1 MSDATIIVGKLNDEE
16 LRRSIDSLVTHIKSQ
31 TDVIKSSFDGALSS
45 IESKVKNLSSV
56 KADNGVDVASTQR
69 ATQAVKER
77 TQATKE
83 LNLTLDQQQ
92 IAMQKGTGRSQVL
105 EQYDAQLIQLR
116 ERLAEVTKNITIY
129 QNALASGNKL
139 SLAPWYE
146 AQLPRAKQE
155 IEQLTIAIQKLE
167 TQRANLRDV
176 LSPGDSF
183 KNYVNSLTKA
193 NPELALLNQQFK
205 EGKSLLQQQA
215 KAEDAAKNSV
225 DAYVASVKS
234 ETQAQ
239 REAATDA
246 KLHAEAIKELA
257 AAAREQHKKGYAYN
271 MGTRTS
277 DGRPALIFPEND
289 ERAKGLTIEQQIS
302 QLLQENA
309 RMYHA
314 TTAELQKQ
322 LETEK
327 AISSEY
333 EKRSKYVKPDT
344 SLGYDIT
351 SGKMRSIIASKLGID
366 AGGVVNWDEQ
376 TSSIKRLS
384 TALKQYQDAY
394 GKLTAEERNS
404 PFGKQ
409 MISDMQVI
417 ERNIKNLRKEM
428 SRPISLSSAMYG
440 SEKTLDDIAYK
451 IQRLQSYKRGIN
463 ITDPKQAG
471 EIKQVDAEINRLNAD
486 LQKYMG
492 TTQQAHFANNALTRS
507 WNYMKNRLAFYFTV
521 GASTQFMRQLIDVR
535 GQYEM
540 NERALGVLVDS
551 AERGTQIFNELSQMS
566 LVSPYTLIELSAA
579 AKQLVAYDVAAKDV
593 VDTTRRLADMASAVG
608 IPIERLTYALG
619 QIKAYGYLNSRDNRM
634 FANAGIPLVKELS
647 EYYTE
652 LEGRLVSVADVYD
665 RIKQKTVSYE
675 DVVNII
681 NKMTDEGGRF
691 FDFQAKMADT
701 LKVRLANLTLA
712 WNNMLN
718 AIGEESQGV
727 IVGFL
732 GVLRDLFVHWK
743 DIEHIM
749 KQVVLAFGAY
759 KAYQIVTT
767 ALTGA
772 SARTLKTRILA
783 MKAEQVAMLQKKKLT
798 ESLTASEERLI
809 LSQKKV
815 TASDYEQMLSGKGLT
830 KQKALLLAAFNRNN
844 VALRAALV
852 NMGLLT
858 VHELKN
864 ITVWKAMGLAIS
876 SVGISLKRL
885 FASAMA
891 FVASNPLLIIAGVAF
906 ELYHSLSANSDN
918 IKDVNRSLV
927 DNAKETFD
935 SISEYVKS
943 SERIYKG
950 LYEWGGEGGKRIG
963 KRNLD
968 NNEAI
973 KAWEEMRGQIELTS
987 NASNIFLATLEAEV
1001 DVNERL
1007 RKGFDYLQDIQDVAG
1022 IIKNLNDDAIKVS
1035 QTTLYGLF
1043 GEGLKD
1049 DLKDYEQMLEKIKTI
1064 QTDFGEAIWKEGN
1077 VFKELV
1083 GELKVTT
1090 DSIFDVASNNNLGIN
1105 AQRELFE
1112 RAITMIAQKSEMSA
1126 KQTRIIRMEGEELY
1140 YKYAKSKLEEQ
1151 LQYQSGAQRA
1161 ATKERLKELEN
1172 EFGQR
1177 KDIQQEFFTWLSET
1191 NGTTVKN
1198 MLRDLSEEEIKH
1210 GDWLKGQNAKWVE
1223 EMAKKFSTEYGISF
1237 DELRKMVLNASTWS
1251 INIRVFFDFFKP
1263 LSDVAKDFEN
1273 RVKNISL
1280 NPNDFK
1286 QFYGTAESQVD
1297 IIKSLKDE
1305 VTDLTNKMKTAEKA
1319 GGEYWDKNK
1328 KEWGDRKKNLTDII
1342 HAYGA
1347 LTAEEEKEQ
1356 KKTGRGGG
1364 TKKDPLGDALAKYAQ
1379 LITDMQKRFKEYRQI
1394 GVETNDA
1401 LRLATSEYGKTL
1413 SSTNAI
1419 LNKFGIAT
1427 KTNDELAKMD
1437 LRALR
1442 DYFNAIK
1449 GVASIKGS
1457 AKGLEAIEKALASI
1471 NVEITKADYTK
1482 IVDGLNRE
1490 LGKLKEEYELGVELS
1505 TDPEMGDMFA
1515 KAFNID
1521 VEALPKSFGEALDK
1535 ANEIVKDKLKKL
1547 KSDIHNF
1554 GLLDTLIE
1562 PDDENKWAGLD
1573 FNSKPVQ
1580 DLIKLQK
1587 TWRDMFKKIMVDT
1600 EKDLDDY
1607 VKKYG
1612 GYSDK
1617 IAEIE
1622 ADRLEKL
1629 ERLNEAYRK
1638 DELKNTQAYRSKLM
1652 AIEQGA
1658 TKERN
1663 KAEFEEFKNSNYY
1676 VAMFENLEYASTASL
1691 NAIRERLSQLKES
1704 FRELTPE
1711 QLKWVTQQYEKID
1724 NELLSR
1730 NPFKN
1735 LTQNV
1740 KNYIEALKNGKAA
1753 EEAFL
1758 SAQQDYDEQK
1768 KVATMWKEILEFR
1781 KRGISIGEEE
1791 IEQIS
1796 KMSGVESLI
1805 VRGRIAE
1812 HDVNNMNI
1820 DAIEKEVAASD
1831 ELLAKLLAILNAAEG
1846 QKSKYDFA
1854 KKLLTQ
1860 QGKEIAKVVG
1870 TNLQSLGALRDF
1882 VTQDLGIEIS
1892 EELDGMVDGLTRVG
1906 DGVNQIVSSLENAD
1920 FVGALVG
1927 VGKTIYGI
1935 YDSIASVFGGG
1946 SARDKKITRQIEES
1960 ERAVK
1965 RLENTYKSLEHTA
1978 SNAYGA
1984 MTSGASYATKAN
1996 KELQLVEL
2004 QRQLVLEK
2012 SRKKKKQDQDKIIEL
2027 EGQIMDLKNELN
2039 DATRD
2044 IVNDLLG
2051 ISSAGDGIEN
2061 LVSVMIEAFRNGEDA
2076 MEAFG
2081 KEWDKMIDNMILK
2094 LIVSTFMQKEWDK
2107 IMAYLN
2113 KREEEM
2119 LKSPADAV
2127 QKAQAEYD
2135 KIAAM
2140 SDAEIARIINPLG
2153 SILGGK
2159 TVTPQQIK
2167 DYREAAKKALTD
2179 STEVLNKASYDY
2191 TKWTM
2196 EYMNTEGRAQM
2207 TSMAELLK
2215 NSLGDWYTFGEN
2227 NAKDLSALQAGIQG
2241 ITEETA
2247 GALEAITNSI
2257 SQQVYLQS
2265 NILTQ
2270 IRDAVLAIDHNAQTA
2285 TQAEMLLQLQNN
2297 YILMQTMASF
2307 MRDWTVPSGNGIRVE
2322 LMS

>member
-16 LRRSIDSLVTHIKSQ
+16 LRKSIDRLVTHIKSQ

-45 IESKVKNLSSV
+45 IESKVKGLSSV

-92 IAMQKGTGRSQVL
+92 IAMQKGTGKSQVL
-105 EQYDAQLIQLR
+105 EQYDTQLIQLR

-129 QNALASGNKL
+129 QDALASGNKL

-167 TQRANLRDV
+167 AQRANLRDV

-205 EGKSLLQQQA
+205 EGKSLLQQRA
-215 KAEDAAKNSV
+215 KEEDAAKNSV

-234 ETQAQ
+234 ETQTQ
-239 REAATDA
+239 REAAREA
-246 KLHAEAIKELA
+246 KIHAEAIKELA
-257 AAAREQHKKGYAYN
+257 AAAREQHKKGSYYD

-277 DGRPALIFPEND
+277 DGRQALIYPEND

-309 RMYHA
+309 RLYHA

-394 GKLTAEERNS
+394 GRLTAEERNS

-409 MISDMQVI
+409 MIFDMQVI

-471 EIKQVDAEINRLNAD
+471 EIRQVDAEINRLNAD
-486 LQKYMG
+486 LQKYMA
-492 TTQQAHFANNALTRS
+492 TTKQAHFANNALTRS

-521 GASTQFMRQLIDVR
+521 GASTQFIKQLIDVR
-535 GQYEM
+535 GQYELL
-540 NERALGVLVDS
+540 ERSIGILVDS
-551 AERGTQIFNELSQMS
+551 AQNGSKIFSQLNAMAIKSPFTTMELG
-566 LVSPYTLIELSAA
+566 AA

-593 VDTTRRLADMASAVG
+593 VDTTRRLADMAAAVG

-619 QIKAYGYLNSRDNRM
+619 QIKAYGYLNARDARM
-634 FANAGIPLVKELS
+634 FANAGIPLVKELADH
-647 EYYTE
+647 YTK
-652 LEGRLVSVADVYD
+652 LEGQLVSQADIYD
-665 RIKQKTVSYE
+665 RIKKKAIDYR
-675 DVVNII
+675 DVMEVI
-681 NKMTDEGGRF
+681 NRMTDEGGKF
-691 FDFQAKMADT
+691 FNFQEKAADT
-701 LKVRLANLTLA
+701 LKVKIANLTLA

-718 AIGEESQGV
+718 EMGKDQQGV
-727 IVGFL
+727 LSGFL
-732 GVLRDLFVHWK
+732 KGLTEIFKHWRDIDNTLLSIVTTFGVLKAAQIGYLVLTSRTLTATRGIAILQTALGAKMAKNITSLGASFMKLLNPLNLAVAAVAALSVAIVKGFWDYNDLIAANKEFNKSIVDAAEENIKSIDKFFSDYKNQLETVGGASPSDQQKMWERIQEEIEKSSKNAEQYITKLNEINNVADRIRLGEKILEQTQVIEKEAKRLASEGIFKLGGGFWNDKMAKDLKDLDDASMDAIETFGSLSEMFSAIENKNTKNIYTWNAYTEAMGEAQGEVEKFVSILNRANIGKIMGDDFEHQLSNIRAFANNIRDLFLATEDGQKVG
-743 DIEHIM
+743 
-749 KQVVLAFGAY
+749 AFGLAALNAGLDAWVAKTATAHGAIRDTNIETVEKNRTAWETFFEQLNKDDRERLDY
-759 KAYQIVTT
+759 LIETNQTGSKDFEDLWKKAANEMSKDATASYQLIKDQIKDLRNTAPIVIRVIYKQSIEQESDEQIKAFREKYLKPKKKGESFLPQKEYFEEYDKNVRTYGKFIKKQGEDNVEWEERLGKAYQDNAKKIKS
-767 ALTGA
+767 LNSQIGK
-772 SARTLKTRILA
+772 SA
-783 MKAEQVAMLQKKKLT
+783 
-798 ESLTASEERLI
+798 
-809 LSQKKV
+809 
-815 TASDYEQMLSGKGLT
+815 
-830 KQKALLLAAFNRNN
+830 
-844 VALRAALV
+844 
-852 NMGLLT
+852 
-858 VHELKN
+858 
-864 ITVWKAMGLAIS
+864 
-876 SVGISLKRL
+876 
-885 FASAMA
+885 
-891 FVASNPLLIIAGVAF
+891 
-906 ELYHSLSANSDN
+906 SLSA
-918 IKDVNRSLV
+918 V
-927 DNAKETFD
+927 DKKAKE
-935 SISEYVKS
+935 
-943 SERIYKG
+943 
-950 LYEWGGEGGKRIG
+950 
-963 KRNLD
+963 
-968 NNEAI
+968 
-973 KAWEEMRGQIELTS
+973 
-987 NASNIFLATLEAEV
+987 
-1001 DVNERL
+1001 
-1007 RKGFDYLQDIQDVAG
+1007 
-1022 IIKNLNDDAIKVS
+1022 
-1035 QTTLYGLF
+1035 
-1043 GEGLKD
+1043 
-1049 DLKDYEQMLEKIKTI
+1049 
-1064 QTDFGEAIWKEGN
+1064 
-1077 VFKELV
+1077 
-1083 GELKVTT
+1083 GELQVLQKQQKV
-1090 DSIFDVASNNNLGIN
+1090 
-1105 AQRELFE
+1105 
-1112 RAITMIAQKSEMSA
+1112 
-1126 KQTRIIRMEGEELY
+1126 
-1140 YKYAKSKLEEQ
+1140 
-1151 LQYQSGAQRA
+1151 
-1161 ATKERLKELEN
+1161 LKEIE
-1172 EFGQR
+1172 
-1177 KDIQQEFFTWLSET
+1177 KDQGFNYDQFE
-1191 NGTTVKN
+1191 
-1198 MLRDLSEEEIKH
+1198 
-1210 GDWLKGQNAKWVE
+1210 KG
-1223 EMAKKFSTEYGISF
+1223 
-1237 DELRKMVLNASTWS
+1237 
-1251 INIRVFFDFFKP
+1251 
-1263 LSDVAKDFEN
+1263 
-1273 RVKNISL
+1273 
-1280 NPNDFK
+1280 
-1286 QFYGTAESQVD
+1286 
-1297 IIKSLKDE
+1297 
-1305 VTDLTNKMKTAEKA
+1305 
-1319 GGEYWDKNK
+1319 KNK
-1328 KEWGDRKKNLTDII
+1328 NKN
-1342 HAYGA
+1342 
-1347 LTAEEEKEQ
+1347 
-1356 KKTGRGGG
+1356 
-1364 TKKDPLGDALAKYAQ
+1364 TKKDTLGDALSKYVQ
-1379 LITDMQKRFKEYRQI
+1379 LITDMQKRYKEFRQI
-1394 GVETNDA
+1394 GVNTTDA
-1401 LRLATSEYGKTL
+1401 LRVATSEYGKTL
-1413 SSTNAI
+1413 TSTNAI

-1449 GVASIKGS
+1449 DAASTKGS

-1482 IVDGLNRE
+1482 IVDGLNSE

-1521 VEALPKSFGEALDK
+1521 VKALPKSFGEALDM

-1547 KSDIHNF
+1547 KIDIHNF

-1587 TWRDMFKKIMVDT
+1587 TWRDMFTNIMKEN
-1600 EKDLDDY
+1600 EKVLDDY

-1612 GYSDK
+1612 NYSDRV
-1617 IAEIE
+1617 AELE
-1622 ADRLEKL
+1622 ADRLEKIK
-1629 ERLNEAYRK
+1629 RLNDQYRE
-1638 DELKNTQAYRSKLM
+1638 DQRRSDPDYKAKM
-1652 AIEQGA
+1652 TAIEQG
-1658 TKERN
+1658 TSKELGRLR
-1663 KAEFEEFKNSNYY
+1663 FEEFKNSQYY
-1676 VAMFENLEYASTASL
+1676 VAMFEDIEHASSSALSAIRDRLSSLKDSL
-1691 NAIRERLSQLKES
+1691 NELS
-1704 FRELTPE
+1704 PE
-1711 QLKWVTQQYEKID
+1711 QMKWVVQQYEKI
-1724 NELLSR
+1724 NQELLSR
-1730 NPFKN
+1730 NPFKG
-1735 LTQNV
+1735 LAGNV
-1740 KNYIEALKNGKAA
+1740 KNYIEALKKGGDAQEK
-1753 EEAFL
+1753 FL
-1758 SAQQDYDEQK
+1758 QAQDEYDAQLK
-1768 KVATMWKEILEFR
+1768 QVTMWKTILKLRERGTRIGGKEI
-1781 KRGISIGEEE
+1781 
-1791 IEQIS
+1791 QHIS
-1796 KMSGVESLI
+1796 KMSSLQEDL
-1805 VRGRIAE
+1805 VSEYVAE
-1812 HDVNNMNI
+1812 NDINNMSI
-1820 DAIEKEVAASD
+1820 DQIKGQVTEAD
-1831 ELLAKLLAILNAAEG
+1831 KLLQTLYGILQVAQANND
-1846 QKSKYDFA
+1846 KFNYA
-1854 KKLLTQ
+1854 KKILKD
-1860 QGKEIAKVVG
+1860 QGVAIAKAVG
-1870 TNLQSLGALRDF
+1870 QNLQSLGELRDF
-1882 VTQDLGIEIS
+1882 ITQDLGIEIS
-1892 EELDGMVDGLTRVG
+1892 AELDGMVDGLTKAG
-1906 DGVNQIVSSLENAD
+1906 EGINKIVSSLENAD

-1927 VGKTIYGI
+1927 VGQVFYGL
-1935 YDSIASVFGGG
+1935 YDTVASIFGGG
-1946 SARDKKITRQIEES
+1946 SAREKRITRQIEES

-2167 DYREAAKKALTD
+2167 DYREAAKKALTE

-2285 TQAEMLLQLQNN
+2285 TQAEMLLQMQNN
-2297 YILMQTMASF
+2297 YILMQTMQS
-2307 MRDWTVPSGNGIRVE
+2307 MMENWTVPSGQGIRVE

>member
-16 LRRSIDSLVTHIKSQ
+16 LRKSIDSLVTHIKSQ

-56 KADNGVDVASTQR
+56 KADNGVENAAKKGTQANKELKMSFDEIQGALQMAQREVRKWESHKFLSPEDLNKYSAALQRVVDLYDKLNAKQAQSAFERADFASTRNAFDAKTTIRDLDAVDVRLKQLNQWYASMEKNPKIIPSEYGKQLEEAKALRAERERISNIMKDEAATQQQVASSTQQT
-69 ATQAVKER
+69 AQAAKQYTEEVTR
-77 TQATKE
+77 QAQAIRESAQWQKK
-83 LNLTLDQQQ
+83 DQFGFRR
-92 IAMQKGTGRSQVL
+92 GTFTHDGRSYPVSENVEVGLRL
-105 EQYDAQLIQLR
+105 EDQIVSIL
-116 ERLAEVTKNITIY
+116 
-129 QNALASGNKL
+129 
-139 SLAPWYE
+139 
-146 AQLPRAKQE
+146 
-155 IEQLTIAIQKLE
+155 
-167 TQRANLRDV
+167 QRANEER
-176 LSPGDSF
+176 
-183 KNYVNSLTKA
+183 
-193 NPELALLNQQFK
+193 Q
-205 EGKSLLQQQA
+205 
-215 KAEDAAKNSV
+215 
-225 DAYVASVKS
+225 
-234 ETQAQ
+234 
-239 REAATDA
+239 
-246 KLHAEAIKELA
+246 
-257 AAAREQHKKGYAYN
+257 KGV
-271 MGTRTS
+271 
-277 DGRPALIFPEND
+277 
-289 ERAKGLTIEQQIS
+289 QIS
-302 QLLQENA
+302 QQQTQVTQQQEELNRRAAESLGWTEVKA
-309 RMYHA
+309 RKPYVSPTLNMETVSQIRGA
-314 TTAELQKQ
+314 VESITRQQEKWIEDIDKTTASYNQLARYVKELKGIYNDMSRGGN
-322 LETEK
+322 EK
-327 AISSEY
+327 ASRVLADEIQRAER
-333 EKRSKYVKPDT
+333 E
-344 SLGYDIT
+344 
-351 SGKMRSIIASKLGID
+351 MRKFQ
-366 AGGVVNWDEQ
+366 Q
-376 TSSIKRLS
+376 TL
-384 TALKQYQDAY
+384 
-394 GKLTAEERNS
+394 
-404 PFGKQ
+404 
-409 MISDMQVI
+409 
-417 ERNIKNLRKEM
+417 
-428 SRPISLSSAMYG
+428 SRPISIKAALG
-440 SEKTLDDIAYK
+440 DPEKTLDDIAYK

-521 GASTQFMRQLIDVR
+521 GASTQFIKQLIDVR
-535 GQYEM
+535 GQYELL
-540 NERALGVLVDS
+540 ERSIGILVDS
-551 AERGTQIFNELSQMS
+551 AQNGSKIFSQLNAMAIKSPFTTMELG
-566 LVSPYTLIELSAA
+566 AA

-593 VDTTRRLADMASAVG
+593 VDTTRRLADMAAAVG

-619 QIKAYGYLNSRDNRM
+619 QIKAYGYLNARDARM
-634 FANAGIPLVKELS
+634 FANAGIPLVKELADH
-647 EYYTE
+647 YTK
-652 LEGRLVSVADVYD
+652 LEGQLVSQADIYD
-665 RIKQKTVSYE
+665 RIKKKAIDYR
-675 DVVNII
+675 DVMEVI
-681 NKMTDEGGRF
+681 NRMTDEGGKF
-691 FDFQAKMADT
+691 FNFQEKAADT
-701 LKVRLANLTLA
+701 LKVKIANLTLA

-718 AIGEESQGV
+718 EMGKDQQGV
-727 IVGFL
+727 LSGFL
-732 GVLRDLFVHWK
+732 KGLTEIFKHWRDIENTLLSIVTTFGVLKAAQIGYLVLTSRTLTATRGIAILQTALGAKMAKNIANLGASFMKLLNPLNLAVAAVAALSVAIVKGFWDYNDLIAANKEFNKSIVDAAEENIKSIDKFFSDYKNQLETVGGASPSDQQKMWERIQEEIEKSSKNAEQYITKLNEINNVADRIRLGEKILEQTQVIEKEAKRLASEGIFKLGGGFWNDKMAEDLKDLDDASMDAIEKFGSLSEMFSAIENKNTKNIYTWNAYTEAMGEAQGEVEKFVSFLNRANIGKIMGDDFEHQLSNIRAFANNIRDLFLATEDGQKVG
-743 DIEHIM
+743 
-749 KQVVLAFGAY
+749 AFGLTALNAGLDAWVAKTATAHGAIRDTNIETVEKNRTAWETFFEQLNKDDRERLDY
-759 KAYQIVTT
+759 LIETNQTGSKDFEDLWKKAADEMSKDATASYQLIKDQIKDLRNTAPIVIRVIYKQSIEQESDEQIKAFREKYLKPKKKGDSFLPQKEYFEEYDKNVRTYGKFIKKQGEDNVEWEERLGKAYQDNAKKIKS
-767 ALTGA
+767 LNSQIGK
-772 SARTLKTRILA
+772 SA
-783 MKAEQVAMLQKKKLT
+783 
-798 ESLTASEERLI
+798 
-809 LSQKKV
+809 
-815 TASDYEQMLSGKGLT
+815 
-830 KQKALLLAAFNRNN
+830 
-844 VALRAALV
+844 
-852 NMGLLT
+852 
-858 VHELKN
+858 
-864 ITVWKAMGLAIS
+864 
-876 SVGISLKRL
+876 
-885 FASAMA
+885 
-891 FVASNPLLIIAGVAF
+891 
-906 ELYHSLSANSDN
+906 SLSA
-918 IKDVNRSLV
+918 V
-927 DNAKETFD
+927 DKKAKE
-935 SISEYVKS
+935 
-943 SERIYKG
+943 
-950 LYEWGGEGGKRIG
+950 
-963 KRNLD
+963 
-968 NNEAI
+968 
-973 KAWEEMRGQIELTS
+973 
-987 NASNIFLATLEAEV
+987 
-1001 DVNERL
+1001 
-1007 RKGFDYLQDIQDVAG
+1007 
-1022 IIKNLNDDAIKVS
+1022 
-1035 QTTLYGLF
+1035 
-1043 GEGLKD
+1043 
-1049 DLKDYEQMLEKIKTI
+1049 
-1064 QTDFGEAIWKEGN
+1064 
-1077 VFKELV
+1077 
-1083 GELKVTT
+1083 
-1090 DSIFDVASNNNLGIN
+1090 
-1105 AQRELFE
+1105 
-1112 RAITMIAQKSEMSA
+1112 
-1126 KQTRIIRMEGEELY
+1126 EEL
-1140 YKYAKSKLEEQ
+1140 Q
-1151 LQYQSGAQRA
+1151 VLQKQQK
-1161 ATKERLKELEN
+1161 TLKEIE
-1172 EFGQR
+1172 
-1177 KDIQQEFFTWLSET
+1177 KDQGFNYDQFE
-1191 NGTTVKN
+1191 
-1198 MLRDLSEEEIKH
+1198 
-1210 GDWLKGQNAKWVE
+1210 KG
-1223 EMAKKFSTEYGISF
+1223 
-1237 DELRKMVLNASTWS
+1237 
-1251 INIRVFFDFFKP
+1251 
-1263 LSDVAKDFEN
+1263 
-1273 RVKNISL
+1273 
-1280 NPNDFK
+1280 
-1286 QFYGTAESQVD
+1286 
-1297 IIKSLKDE
+1297 
-1305 VTDLTNKMKTAEKA
+1305 
-1319 GGEYWDKNK
+1319 KNK
-1328 KEWGDRKKNLTDII
+1328 NKV
-1342 HAYGA
+1342 
-1347 LTAEEEKEQ
+1347 
-1356 KKTGRGGG
+1356 

-1379 LITDMQKRFKEYRQI
+1379 LITDMQKRFKEYRQT
-1394 GVETNDA
+1394 GVKTNDA

-1482 IVDGLNRE
+1482 IVDGLNSE

-1547 KSDIHNF
+1547 KIDIHNF

-1652 AIEQGA
+1652 AIEQGT

-1781 KRGISIGEEE
+1781 KRGISIGEAE

-1820 DAIEKEVAASD
+1820 DAIEKEVAAAD

-2153 SILGGK
+2153 PILSGK

>member
-16 LRRSIDSLVTHIKSQ
+16 LRKSIDSLVTHIKSQ

-45 IESKVKNLSSV
+45 IESKVKGLSSV

-92 IAMQKGTGRSQVL
+92 IAMQKGTGKSQVL
-105 EQYDAQLIQLR
+105 EQYDTQLIQLR

-129 QNALASGNKL
+129 QDALASGNKL

-167 TQRANLRDV
+167 AQRANLRDV

-205 EGKSLLQQQA
+205 EGKSLLQQRA
-215 KAEDAAKNSV
+215 KEEDAAKNSV

-234 ETQAQ
+234 ETQTQ
-239 REAATDA
+239 REAAREA
-246 KLHAEAIKELA
+246 KIHAEAIKELA
-257 AAAREQHKKGYAYN
+257 AAAREQHKKGSYYD

-277 DGRPALIFPEND
+277 DGRQALIYPEND

-394 GKLTAEERNS
+394 GRLTAEERNS

-409 MISDMQVI
+409 MIFDMQVI

-428 SRPISLSSAMYG
+428 SRPISLSSAMSG

-471 EIKQVDAEINRLNAD
+471 EIRQVDAEINRLNAD
-486 LQKYMG
+486 LQKYMA
-492 TTQQAHFANNALTRS
+492 TTKQAHFANNALTRS

-691 FDFQAKMADT
+691 FDFQAKMAET

-759 KAYQIVTT
+759 KAYQIVTN

-858 VHELKN
+858 VQELKN

-935 SISEYVKS
+935 SISEYVKN

-950 LYEWGGEGGKRIG
+950 LYEWDGEGGKIIG

-968 NNEAI
+968 NNEAV

-987 NASNIFLATLEAEV
+987 NASNIFLATLEAEA

-1105 AQRELFE
+1105 EQRELFE

-1161 ATKERLKELEN
+1161 ATIERLKELEN

-1237 DELRKMVLNASTWS
+1237 DKLRKMVLNASTWS

-1263 LSDVAKDFEN
+1263 LSDVAKDFVN
-1273 RVKNISL
+1273 RVKNLSL

-1319 GGEYWDKNK
+1319 GGEYWNKNK

-1364 TKKDPLGDALAKYAQ
+1364 TKKDPLGDALAKQVQ
-1379 LITDMQKRFKEYRQI
+1379 LITDMQKRYKEFRQI
-1394 GVETNDA
+1394 GVNTTDA
-1401 LRLATSEYGKTL
+1401 LRVATSEYGKTL

-1449 GVASIKGS
+1449 GVASTKGS

-1482 IVDGLNRE
+1482 IVDGLNSE

-1521 VEALPKSFGEALDK
+1521 VEALPKSFGEALDM
-1535 ANEIVKDKLKKL
+1535 ANKIVKDKLKEL
-1547 KSDIHNF
+1547 KIDIHNF

-1562 PDDENKWAGLD
+1562 PDMENKWAGLD

-1587 TWRDMFKKIMVDT
+1587 TWRDMFTNIMKEN
-1600 EKDLDDY
+1600 EKVLDDY

-1612 GYSDK
+1612 NYSDRV
-1617 IAEIE
+1617 AELE
-1622 ADRLEKL
+1622 ADRLEKIK
-1629 ERLNEAYRK
+1629 RLNDRYRE
-1638 DELKNTQAYRSKLM
+1638 DQRSDPDYKANM
-1652 AIEQGA
+1652 AAIEQG
-1658 TKERN
+1658 TSKELGRLR
-1663 KAEFEEFKNSNYY
+1663 FEEFKNSHYY
-1676 VAMFENLEYASTASL
+1676 VAMFEDIEHASSSALSAIRDRLSSLKDSL
-1691 NAIRERLSQLKES
+1691 NELS
-1704 FRELTPE
+1704 PE
-1711 QLKWVTQQYEKID
+1711 QMKWVVQQYEKI
-1724 NELLSR
+1724 NQELLSR
-1730 NPFKN
+1730 NPFKG
-1735 LTQNV
+1735 LAGNV
-1740 KNYIEALKNGKAA
+1740 KNYIEALKKGGDAQEK
-1753 EEAFL
+1753 FL
-1758 SAQQDYDEQK
+1758 QAQDEYDAQLK
-1768 KVATMWKEILEFR
+1768 QVTMWKTILKLRERGTRIGGKEI
-1781 KRGISIGEEE
+1781 
-1791 IEQIS
+1791 QHIS
-1796 KMSGVESLI
+1796 KMSSLQEDL
-1805 VRGRIAE
+1805 VSEYVAE
-1812 HDVNNMNI
+1812 NDINNMSI
-1820 DAIEKEVAASD
+1820 DQIKGQVTEAD
-1831 ELLAKLLAILNAAEG
+1831 KLLQTLYEILQVAQANND
-1846 QKSKYDFA
+1846 KFNYA
-1854 KKLLTQ
+1854 KKILKD
-1860 QGKEIAKVVG
+1860 QGVAIAKAVG
-1870 TNLQSLGALRDF
+1870 QNLQSLGELRDF
-1882 VTQDLGIEIS
+1882 ITQDLGIEIS
-1892 EELDGMVDGLTRVG
+1892 AELDGMVDGLTKTG
-1906 DGVNQIVSSLENAD
+1906 EGVNKIVSSLENAD

-1927 VGKTIYGI
+1927 VGQVFYGL
-1935 YDSIASVFGGG
+1935 YDTVASIFGEG
-1946 SARDKKITRQIEES
+1946 SAREKRITRQIEES

-2167 DYREAAKKALTD
+2167 DYREAAKKALTE

-2247 GALEAITNSI
+2247 GALEAYMNSI

-2297 YILMQTMASF
+2297 YILMQTMQS
-2307 MRDWTVPSGNGIRVE
+2307 MMENWTVPSGQGIRVE